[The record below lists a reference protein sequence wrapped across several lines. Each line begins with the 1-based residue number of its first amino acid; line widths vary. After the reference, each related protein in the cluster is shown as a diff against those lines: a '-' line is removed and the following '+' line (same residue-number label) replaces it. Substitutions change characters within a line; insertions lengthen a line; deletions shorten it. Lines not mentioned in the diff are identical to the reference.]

1 MITAAHE
8 DLVALR
14 AEGIMT
20 ILERTHGSLDLVKSP
35 FSFDVNVWLGTGLR
49 DEVATAQNGVKAT

>member
-1 MITAAHE
+1 MAAHE
-8 DLVALR
+8 NVVALR
-14 AEGIMT
+14 AEGTIR

-35 FSFDVNVWLGTGLR
+35 FSFDINVWLGTGLC